1 MTMGSEEMAD
11 DSWVKEFPG
20 FVVVCDTAGII
31 VEMNDRAVEW
41 FADRGG
47 RELVG
52 KNLLEVHREQAQAK
66 IRQMTERRENNVYT
80 IDKDGA
86 RVLIYQSPWYRDGK
100 FAGLVE
106 FGLEIPLAIPHHA
119 RTPSG

>member
-1 MTMGSEEMAD
+1 MAE

-20 FVVVCDTAGII
+20 PVVVCGATGFI

-41 FADRGG
+41 FADKGG
-47 RELVG
+47 RDLIGESVID
-52 KNLLEVHREQAQAK
+52 VHPERAQAK
-66 IRQMTERRENNVYT
+66 IREMMESQEKNVYT

-86 RVLIYQSPWYRDGK
+86 RVLIYQSPWYREGM

-106 FGLEIPLAIPHHA
+106 FGLEVPLEIPHHV
-119 RTPSG
+119 RTPSE